1 MIVDM
6 RRLVAFV
13 VLLAVIYVSV
23 GTGVYLE
30 YIAHWCNV
38 DFKLGGELLAR
49 MLFWP
54 SFLRG
59 GGTYCD

>member
-1 MIVDM
+1 MIVDVWG
-6 RRLVAFV
+6 LVAFV

-30 YIAHWCNV
+30 YISHWCNV
-38 DFKLGGELLAR
+38 DFKLGELLAR

-54 SFLRG
+54 WFLRS
-59 GGTYCD
+59 GGTFCD